1 MHATRL
7 LHKQIAKVC
16 QTIHSVRLQALFVG
30 VETVCEGAPLT
41 VTGLGRWLRCKA
53 KVKHAI
59 KRMDRLLSN
68 GHLHA
73 ERFEVYVAQALL
85 LLCGNTRPVV
95 LVDWSD
101 LSYDRKSQLLRA
113 SIPVGGRALTLYEEV
128 HPLSRLGSRAVH
140 RSFLERLA
148 ALLPSGCCPI
158 VVTDAGFTVPW
169 FRLVLAR
176 GWDFVGRVK
185 NRTYLL
191 KDGDAWW
198 WRAEALH
205 TGAGKRPECLGRYT
219 LAMSN
224 PLPVSLYRHGQ
235 PPKGRVKRN
244 LDGSKSRSKHSLK
257 KAKGHREPWLVA
269 TSLPAETQLAR
280 VVVNLFA
287 KRMQIEEAFRDL
299 KSRRFGLGFEHGRT
313 TDPDRLGVLT
323 LIATLATFAL
333 WLIGQATKRD
343 GVHRHYQANTVRD
356 REVLSN
362 IFLGIQVLRRRD
374 DRPPAGAIKR
384 ALDDLHQR
392 VYAGAS
398 T

>member
-1 MHATRL
+1 MHATRV
-7 LHKQIAKVC
+7 LHKQIAKFC
-16 QTIHSVRLQALFVG
+16 QTVHAVRLRALLAG
-30 VETVCEGAPLT
+30 VETACSGAPLT

-68 GHLHA
+68 VHLHK
-73 ERFEVYVAQALL
+73 ERFEVYAAQGLL
-85 LLCGNTRPVV
+85 LLGGSHRPVI

-101 LSYDRKSQLLRA
+101 LSYDRRFQLLRA
-113 SIPVGGRALTLYEEV
+113 SVPVGGRALTLYEEV
-128 HPLSRLGSRAVH
+128 HPLSLLGNRAVQ
-140 RSFLERLA
+140 RSFLERIQ
-148 ALLPSGCCPI
+148 ALLPSGCVPI

-169 FRLVLAR
+169 FRLVRAR

-205 TGAGKRPECLGRYT
+205 IGAKKRPECLGRYT

-224 PLPVSLYRHGQ
+224 PLACSVYRYGQ
-235 PPKGRVKRN
+235 PQKGRVKRN

-257 KAKGHREPWLVA
+257 NAKGHREPWLIA
-269 TSLPAETQLAR
+269 TSLPAEAR
-280 VVVNLFA
+280 FARRVVNLFA

-313 TDPDRLGVLT
+313 TDPDRLGILT

-333 WLIGQATKRD
+333 WLVGQATRRN
-343 GVHRHYQANTVRD
+343 GAHRHYQANTVRGSD
-356 REVLSN
+356 VLSN
-362 IFLGIQVLRRRD
+362 IFLGIQVLRRGD
-374 DRPPAGAIKR
+374 DRPTAGAIED

-392 VYAGAS
+392 VIATA
-398 T
+398 

>member
-1 MHATRL
+1 MHATRV
-7 LHKQIAKVC
+7 LHKQIGKVC
-16 QTIHSVRLQALFVG
+16 QTIHSVRLRALLAG
-30 VETVCEGAPLT
+30 VETVCAGAPLT
-41 VTGLGRWLRCKA
+41 VTGLGRWLRSQA

-68 GHLHA
+68 SHLHG
-73 ERFEVYVAQALL
+73 ERFEVYAAQALL
-85 LLCGNTRPVV
+85 LLGGCGRPVI

-101 LSYDRKSQLLRA
+101 LSYDRGFQLLRA

-128 HPLSRLGSRAVH
+128 HPLSLLGNRGVQ
-140 RSFLERLA
+140 RSFLERLE
-148 ALLPSGCCPI
+148 ALLPSGCRPI

-169 FRLVLAR
+169 FRLVVAR

-191 KDGDAWW
+191 KGGDAWW

-224 PLPVSLYRHGQ
+224 PWSVSLYRYGK
-235 PPKGRVKRN
+235 PPKGRAKRN

-257 KAKGHREPWLVA
+257 KAKGHREPWLIA
-269 TSLPAETQLAR
+269 TSLPAEARLAR

-333 WLIGQATKRD
+333 WLIGQATKRN
-343 GVHRHYQANTVRD
+343 GIHRHYQANTVRD
-356 REVLSN
+356 SEVLSN
-362 IFLGIQVLRRRD
+362 VFLGIQVLRRGD
-374 DRPPAGAIKR
+374 DRPPPDAIKH
-384 ALDDLHQR
+384 ALNDLHQR
-392 VYAGAS
+392 VYADAIA
-398 T
+398 